1 MSGDDRRSDDEFV
14 GQVRSVLNAPSLAP
28 DLAERLATARRRAV
42 ASVDTPIPRA
52 PAAWVPAG
60 AMATTLLTVG
70 LVVAIDNN
78 TAPSFDDA
86 VQIATVEDMDL
97 LIDLEFVAWL
107 DTDNV
112 DAG

>member
-14 GQVRSVLNAPSLAP
+14 SQARAVLNAQALAP
-28 DLAERLATARRRAV
+28 GLVERLATARRRAV
-42 ASVDTPIPRA
+42 ASVDVPIRRA
-52 PAAWVPAG
+52 PAAWVPVG
-60 AMATTLLTVG
+60 ALATTLLTVG

-78 TAPSFDDA
+78 NAPSLDDDM
-86 VQIATVEDMDL
+86 QIATVEDMDL
-97 LIDLEFVAWL
+97 LMDLEFVAWL

>member
-14 GQVRSVLNAPSLAP
+14 GQVRAALDAQALAP
-28 DLAERLATARRRAV
+28 GLAERLTIARRRAV

-52 PAAWVPAG
+52 PAAWIPAG
-60 AMATTLLTVG
+60 ALATTLLTVG

-78 TAPSFDDA
+78 RAPSLDDDM
-86 VQIATVEDMDL
+86 QIATVEDMDL
-97 LIDLEFVAWL
+97 LMDLEFVAWL